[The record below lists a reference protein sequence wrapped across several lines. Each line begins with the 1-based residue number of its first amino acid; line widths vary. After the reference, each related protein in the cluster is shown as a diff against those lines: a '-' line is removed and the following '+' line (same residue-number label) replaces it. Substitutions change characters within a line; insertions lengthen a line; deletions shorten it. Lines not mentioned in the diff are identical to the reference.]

1 MANGPTG
8 VPDGEVK
15 EFWAVLSEG
24 GIWMLGHAPT
34 FYSLLKT

>member
-15 EFWAVLSEG
+15 EIWVVLSEG
-24 GIWMLGHAPT
+24 GIWMLGHVLT
-34 FYSLLKT
+34 FYSLLKA